1 MSAILFDMDGTLID
15 SEPLWLK
22 AEIEVMAEV
31 GCHWDEQDQINC
43 LGGPAE
49 RTERYMQERS
59 NNIKPYGYFINRLHE
74 VMKERITNEL
84 DLIPNALELL
94 KECKK
99 AGIKIALVTASSRDL
114 MTIVLKRFP
123 QGTFDVVVSGDD
135 VEKSKPDPA
144 PYLLA
149 AKQLSVDISKCV
161 VIEDSL
167 TGVESGLASGA
178 QVIGIPHLVQMKEN
192 PSLRII
198 SSLGDI
204 RLSDILAWYPFLTS
218 KIESNDRS

>member
-59 NNIKPYGYFINRLHE
+59 NNIKPYGYFINRLLE

-149 AKQLSVDISKCV
+149 AKQLSVDITKCV

-192 PSLRII
+192 PRLRII

-218 KIESNDRS
+218 KI